1 MEERYSETHHTWNK
15 IAHLYEEKF
24 MDLDIYNDS
33 YQRFCDLLPTSS
45 ASVLEIG
52 CGPGNITKYILGL
65 HPNLKVLATDFS
77 ENMLALAKKNNPSIE
92 AMVLDGR
99 QLHQIHRTF
108 DGIVCGFV
116 VPYLSDTDL
125 SQFIA
130 NCANLL
136 NERGVLYISFVPGD
150 YEKSGFVSSSTG
162 HRSYFYYY
170 SMKRIQGLLE
180 ANGFSIVDQLE
191 VAYPKADQA
200 TEKHTISTAIKE
212 HD

>member
-65 HPNLKVLATDFS
+65 HPNLKVLATDVS
-77 ENMLALAKKNNPSIE
+77 ENMLALAVKNNPRIE

-99 QLHQIHRTF
+99 QLHQIQRTF

-116 VPYLSDTDL
+116 IPYLSESDL

-136 NERGVLYISFVPGD
+136 NERGVLYLSYVEGD
-150 YEKSGFVSSSTG
+150 YEQSGFVASSTG
-162 HRSYFYYY
+162 DRSYFHFYAFNEI
-170 SMKRIQGLLE
+170 KRLLE
-180 ANGFSIVDQLE
+180 QNNLTIEDKRE
-191 VAYPKADQA
+191 IEYKKTDDHH
-200 TEKHTISTAIKE
+200 EIHTIIIAEKG
-212 HD
+212 